1 MEPGV
6 AATYAEVPAGTLRNV
21 RTHARLSAP
30 LAKGRHPVV
39 ILATGGIE
47 PRSIYT
53 LYAEELAARGFVVAT
68 VDHTDEARAVVFPD
82 GRIAGPAEIPTTIE
96 ETVDWVPRAVAVRVA
111 DTRFLLDRLERLR
124 GLDLRRVGMVGH
136 SLGGSTAAE
145 VMLAD
150 SRIDAGVNLDGLITP
165 APIAQGLDRPFMVI
179 NVAATPPP
187 PGWPFSEGYTRGP
200 GSLWENLRGPRYS
213 LTLDGAAHMDFS
225 DLAIWKAQIDAPA
238 FREANDLG
246 PIDSAA
252 GAGHRARVRQRV
264 LPAPPARPSRPAARR
279 PVRGLPR
286 DALRPLERLQ
296 LGVDDLVEQPA
307 EIPVERLR
315 PSVRILRVERQ
326 LLIVVGDVEHRA
338 EDQPQRVDG
347 LHPGVQ
353 LLRVQDLGIDRR
365 LDEIHVGEPALLEL
379 VVREPAVLV
388 LLLRVVGVGGR
399 VQPAD
404 PRIGA
409 VEREQLAQLAEQLP
423 DQLALAGVEL
433 ELVAPVAQ
441 DARGAAERPR
451 QSCLMVAHRPCSCRR
466 KTSSSAFS
474 RVPEETT
481 ARPLWCTS
489 SISSVALARL

>member
-1 MEPGV
+1 MPILPLLGALAATAALAPAAHSRPLVLPAPSVQTPIGTQTLHLTDHARSRELMAQLWYPAAKASRRPFADYMEPGV
-6 AATYAEVPAGTLRNV
+6 AATFAEVPAGTLRNV

-82 GRIAGPAEIPTTIE
+82 GRIAGPAEIPTTLE

-111 DTRFLLDRLERLR
+111 DTRFLLDRLEHLR

-150 SRIDAGVNLDGLITP
+150 SRVDAGVNLDGLITP

-179 NVAATPPP
+179 NVAPTPAP

-213 LTLDGAAHMDFS
+213 LTLDGAGHMDFS

-246 PIDSAA
+246 PIDSAEA
-252 GAGHRARVRQRV
+252 LATVRAYVNAFFERHLRDR
-264 LPAPPARPSRPAARR
+264 PAPLLDGPSAAYPAMR
-279 PVRGLPR
+279 
-286 DALRPLERLQ
+286 
-296 LGVDDLVEQPA
+296 
-307 EIPVERLR
+307 
-315 PSVRILRVERQ
+315 
-326 LLIVVGDVEHRA
+326 
-338 EDQPQRVDG
+338 
-347 LHPGVQ
+347 
-353 LLRVQDLGIDRR
+353 
-365 LDEIHVGEPALLEL
+365 
-379 VVREPAVLV
+379 
-388 LLLRVVGVGGR
+388 
-399 VQPAD
+399 
-404 PRIGA
+404 
-409 VEREQLAQLAEQLP
+409 
-423 DQLALAGVEL
+423 
-433 ELVAPVAQ
+433 
-441 DARGAAERPR
+441 
-451 QSCLMVAHRPCSCRR
+451 
-466 KTSSSAFS
+466 F
-474 RVPEETT
+474 VP
-481 ARPLWCTS
+481 
-489 SISSVALARL
+489 